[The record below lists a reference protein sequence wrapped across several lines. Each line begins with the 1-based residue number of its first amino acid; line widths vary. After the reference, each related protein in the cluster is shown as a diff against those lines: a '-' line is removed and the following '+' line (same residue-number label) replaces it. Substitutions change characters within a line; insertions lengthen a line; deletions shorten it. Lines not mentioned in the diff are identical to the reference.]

1 VLVAGLLIPIGRNPH
16 LLTHPLDGAEAD
28 AMRQLRAVPAPL
40 RLQFLE
46 TALRNPETARRV
58 GRRADWVVQA
68 IVGCNRALRAEVA
81 RLVVRRVQEPG
92 APQHVTL
99 ACARLGLALNLAD
112 RAWAERS
119 ADELLGALRDPLVE
133 RYDYPPLA
141 EALAAVCQHLPP
153 DQAADHAA
161 QATAV
166 LLTRLQDPVVQ
177 LLAYEQL
184 GQAVVALSPRLDA
197 AGANRVAG
205 GLAAVMRQPRLHP
218 ITWPSIS
225 RALAAVCGRLPP
237 RDSASYVNQTV
248 DFILAARGATT
259 DKTHWGLHARAL
271 AALCERL
278 DAAGVARVRE
288 AILGM
293 PGNAEEYLYVMEAL
307 AEVAEHQDAE
317 GSLRTAEHLVLVLRK
332 SKTNSPV
339 SRMLKSPL
347 VSACRR
353 LDAAGTARV
362 SEAIVAA
369 VRDPQTSMLVHTL
382 FAHVFVVLR
391 GQLDPG
397 RLASLE
403 DALVSALVADLADV
417 KHSPARYLLG
427 PALASV
433 CGRGGARS
441 TVRATEAL
449 VAALRDPQTP
459 LSSLKPLAE
468 ALVAVG
474 GQLAPAEAALHAHR
488 VVAVL
493 GSLWVVKTAPG
504 ERASVAGALAA
515 VWTLLGPDEAIAHAR
530 KTADELENAFRDA
543 DVAKTEHHSLAEA
556 LAAVYGHLGPAER
569 VRRTNAVADALI
581 TALRRPGTDIQTVR
595 HMSRAL
601 AALCLNLDRPG
612 AVRVADA
619 LFTGWGEHDVRPFRI
634 DFRDET
640 FKKVAVR
647 LEEPGLRL
655 LLDHPLAA
663 GWLQRL
669 ILDVLGEA
677 MHCRF
682 RNTWDYLDRTG
693 SHGNGTAVQSQDKP

>member
-1 VLVAGLLIPIGRNPH
+1 VAGLLIPIGRNPH

-28 AMRQLRAVPAPL
+28 AMRRLRAAPAPL

-46 TALRNPETARRV
+46 TALRDPETARRV

-68 IVGCNRALRAEVA
+68 IVGCDRALRAELA
-81 RLVVRRVQEPG
+81 RLVVRHIQEPG
-92 APQHVTL
+92 APHDVTL

-119 ADELLGALRDPLVE
+119 VNALLGALRDPLVQ

-141 EALAAVCQHLPP
+141 EALAAVCQRLPP

-161 QATAV
+161 QATAILV
-166 LLTRLQDPVVQ
+166 TRLQDRIGL

-184 GQAVVALSPRLDA
+184 GQAVVAVSPRLDA
-197 AGANRVAG
+197 AAATRAARR
-205 GLAAVMRQPRLHP
+205 LAAVIRRPRLHP
-218 ITWPSIS
+218 ITWSSIS
-225 RALAAVCGRLPP
+225 RALAAVCRRLPP

-248 DFILAARGATT
+248 DFIFAARGATT

-271 AALCERL
+271 AALCGRL
-278 DAAGVARVRE
+278 DAAGVARVGE

-293 PGNAEEYLYVMEAL
+293 PGNGEEYLYFTEAL
-307 AEVAEHQDAE
+307 AEAAEHQDAE

-332 SKTNSPV
+332 SKANSPV
-339 SRMLKSPL
+339 SRLLKSPL

-362 SEAIVAA
+362 SEAMVAA
-369 VRDPQTSMLVHTL
+369 VRDPQTSILVHTL

-391 GQLDPG
+391 GQLDP
-397 RLASLE
+397 RRVASLE
-403 DALVSALVADLADV
+403 DALVGALVADLADV

-433 CGRGGARS
+433 CGRPGARNAAR
-441 TVRATEAL
+441 TTEAL
-449 VAALRDPQTP
+449 VAALRDPTTP

-468 ALVAVG
+468 ALAAVG
-474 GQLAPAEAALHAHR
+474 GQRAPTEAALHANR

-493 GSLWVVKTAPG
+493 GSLWVAKTAPE
-504 ERASVAGALAA
+504 ERAPVAGALAA

-581 TALRRPGTDIQTVR
+581 AALRRPGTSVLTLR
-595 HMSRAL
+595 HQSVSL
-601 AALCLNLDRPG
+601 AALSLNLERPG
-612 AVRVADA
+612 AVRVAEA
-619 LFTGWGEHDVRPFRI
+619 LLTVWGEHDVRPFRF

-647 LEEPGLRL
+647 LGKPGLQR

-677 MHCRF
+677 KHRRF
-682 RNTWDYLDRTG
+682 RNTWTYLDWAG
-693 SHGNGTAVQSQDKP
+693 SHGNGTAVQAQDRP